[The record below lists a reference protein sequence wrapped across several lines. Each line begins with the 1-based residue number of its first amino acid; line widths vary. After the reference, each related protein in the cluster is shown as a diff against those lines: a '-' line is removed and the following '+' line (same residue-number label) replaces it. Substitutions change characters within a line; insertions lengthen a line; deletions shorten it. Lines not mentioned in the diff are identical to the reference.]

1 MAAAVRC
8 VLVSF
13 RLVKNSGS
21 PSVFCQRLCSQ
32 APASVAG
39 EVPLPAA
46 DGAVPT
52 TPPRPPLPLVIKR
65 DLAYPSK
72 FTPNREAWVENLDTV
87 ESEKLGLIPL
97 HPKVFGVFPRI
108 DTLHWNINW
117 QNNYQKVDWT
127 TTESRAERRGGGRK
141 PWPQK
146 GTGRARH
153 GSIRSPIW
161 KGGGIAHGP
170 RGPRTYYYMLP
181 FFRRV
186 QGLTT
191 ALSVKLAQD
200 DLKIVDS
207 LDLPTNDS
215 KVSKAYYWPSQFI
228 DLAESDKVPVLRVCI
243 CVPVFIL
250 SSLCSLKILLNPNTF
265 EVYKKYLLKLV
276 DERFWGPSVL
286 FVDNTDYVSENIALI
301 CDEVKHFNIMPVYG
315 LNVHSMLKHD
325 TLVLTLSAVE
335 EIENKLLYQLHR
347 IDGKE
352 VAQRDHR
359 RPYL

>member
-1 MAAAVRC
+1 MRSAF
-8 VLVSF
+8 VSL
-13 RLVKNSGS
+13 RLFKNSGS
-21 PSVFCQRLCSQ
+21 SVVVCQRLCSQ
-32 APASVAG
+32 GPVSGTGA
-39 EVPLPAA
+39 EPLPAA
-46 DGAVPT
+46 DSVAPAVPS
-52 TPPRPPLPLVIKR
+52 RPPLPLVTKR
-65 DLAYPSK
+65 ELAYPSK
-72 FTPNREAWVENLDTV
+72 FIPNREAWVENLDTI

-117 QNNYQKVDWT
+117 QLNYQKVDWT
-127 TTESRAERRGGGRK
+127 TAQTRAERRGGGRK

-215 KVSKAYYWPSQFI
+215 K
-228 DLAESDKVPVLRVCI
+228 
-243 CVPVFIL
+243 
-250 SSLCSLKILLNPNTF
+250 
-265 EVYKKYLLKLV
+265 YLENLV
-276 DERFWGPSVL
+276 EERFWGPSVL
-286 FVDNTDYVSENIALI
+286 FVDNTDYVSENIAII

-315 LNVHSMLKHD
+315 LNVYSMLKHD

-335 EIENKLLYQLHR
+335 EIENKLLYQMNR
-347 IDGKE
+347 TDGWE
-352 VAQRDHR
+352 VAKNRDHR

>member
-1 MAAAVRC
+1 MAAAMRGAFVG
-8 VLVSF
+8 L
-13 RLVKNSGS
+13 RLFKNSCPPG
-21 PSVFCQRLCSQ
+21 VVCQRLCTQGPTS
-32 APASVAG
+32 ATGA
-39 EVPLPAA
+39 EPLPPADSAA
-46 DGAVPT
+46 PT
-52 TPPRPPLPLVIKR
+52 IPPRPPLPLITKR
-65 DLAYPSK
+65 ELAYPSK
-72 FTPNREAWVENLDTV
+72 FTPNREAWVENLDTI

-108 DTLHWNINW
+108 DTLHWNVNW
-117 QNNYQKVDWT
+117 QLYYQKVDWT
-127 TTESRAERRGGGRK
+127 TTQTRAERRGGGRK

-153 GSIRSPIW
+153 GSIRSPLW

-191 ALSVKLAQD
+191 ALSVKFAQD

-215 KVSKAYYWPSQFI
+215 K
-228 DLAESDKVPVLRVCI
+228 
-243 CVPVFIL
+243 
-250 SSLCSLKILLNPNTF
+250 
-265 EVYKKYLLKLV
+265 YLENLV
-276 DERFWGPSVL
+276 EERFWGPSVL
-286 FVDNTDYVSENIALI
+286 FVDNTDYVSENIAII

-315 LNVHSMLKHD
+315 LNVFSMLKHD

-335 EIENKLLYQLHR
+335 EIENKLLYQMSR
-347 IDGKE
+347 TDGWE
-352 VAQRDHR
+352 VAKQKYHR
-359 RPYL
+359 KPYL

>member
-1 MAAAVRC
+1 MAAAMRC

-141 PWPQK
+141 PWPQRALAEHV
-146 GTGRARH
+146 TAVSGRPSGKELAVKL
-153 GSIRSPIW
+153 GFW
-161 KGGGIAHGP
+161 LAGGIAHGP

-215 KVSKAYYWPSQFI
+215 K
-228 DLAESDKVPVLRVCI
+228 
-243 CVPVFIL
+243 
-250 SSLCSLKILLNPNTF
+250 
-265 EVYKKYLLKLV
+265 YLLKLV
-276 DERFWGPSVL
+276 DERFWGPFGAVCGQLCLYIPVFLSSS
-286 FVDNTDYVSENIALI
+286 TDYVSENIALI

>member
-1 MAAAVRC
+1 MMAAAMRC

-13 RLVKNSGS
+13 RLVKNSGT
-21 PSVFCQRLCSQ
+21 PSVLSQRLCSQ
-32 APASVAG
+32 TPVSVAG

-46 DGAVPT
+46 DGAGHT
-52 TPPRPPLPLVIKR
+52 TPSRPPLPLVIKR
-65 DLAYPSK
+65 ELAYPSK
-72 FTPNREAWVENLDTV
+72 FVPNREAWVENLDTI

-108 DTLHWNINW
+108 DTLHWNIHW
-117 QNNYQKVDWT
+117 QHYYQKVDWT

-153 GSIRSPIW
+153 GSIRSPLW

-170 RGPRTYYYMLP
+170 RGPRTFYFMLP

-191 ALSVKLAQD
+191 ALSVKFAQD
-200 DLKIVDS
+200 DLKVVDS
-207 LDLPTNDS
+207 LDVPTNDS
-215 KVSKAYYWPSQFI
+215 
-228 DLAESDKVPVLRVCI
+228 
-243 CVPVFIL
+243 
-250 SSLCSLKILLNPNTF
+250 
-265 EVYKKYLLKLV
+265 KYLLKLV
-276 DERFWGPSVL
+276 DERLWGPSVL

-335 EIENKLLYQLHR
+335 EIENKLLFQMNR
-347 IDGKE
+347 TDGKE

>member
-1 MAAAVRC
+1 MMAAAMRC

-13 RLVKNSGS
+13 RLVKNSGTPRVLS
-21 PSVFCQRLCSQ
+21 QRLCSQ
-32 APASVAG
+32 TPASVAG

-46 DGAVPT
+46 DGAGHT
-52 TPPRPPLPLVIKR
+52 TPSRPPLPLVIKR
-65 DLAYPSK
+65 ELAYPSK
-72 FTPNREAWVENLDTV
+72 FTPNREAWVENLDTI

-108 DTLHWNINW
+108 DTLHWNIHW
-117 QNNYQKVDWT
+117 QHYYQKVDWT

-153 GSIRSPIW
+153 GSIRSPLW
-161 KGGGIAHGP
+161 KGGGVAHGP
-170 RGPRTYYYMLP
+170 RGPRTFYYMLP

-191 ALSVKLAQD
+191 ALSVKFAQD
-200 DLKIVDS
+200 DLKVVDS
-207 LDLPTNDS
+207 LDVPTNDS
-215 KVSKAYYWPSQFI
+215 
-228 DLAESDKVPVLRVCI
+228 
-243 CVPVFIL
+243 
-250 SSLCSLKILLNPNTF
+250 
-265 EVYKKYLLKLV
+265 KYLLKLV

-335 EIENKLLYQLHR
+335 EIENKLLFQMNR
-347 IDGKE
+347 TDGKE

>member
-1 MAAAVRC
+1 MAAAMRC

-13 RLVKNSGS
+13 RLAKNSGT
-21 PSVFCQRLCSQ
+21 PSVVCQRLCSQ

-46 DGAVPT
+46 DGPVPT
-52 TPPRPPLPLVIKR
+52 APPRPPLPIVIKR

-72 FTPNREAWVENLDTV
+72 FTPNREAWVENLDTI
-87 ESEKLGLIPL
+87 ESEKLGLVPL

-108 DTLHWNINW
+108 DTLHWNIHW
-117 QNNYQKVDWT
+117 QANYQRVDWT
-127 TTESRAERRGGGRK
+127 TAETRAERRGGGRK

-153 GSIRSPIW
+153 GSIRSPLW

-170 RGPRTYYYMLP
+170 RGPKTYYFMLP

-191 ALSVKLAQD
+191 ALSVKFAQD

-215 KVSKAYYWPSQFI
+215 
-228 DLAESDKVPVLRVCI
+228 
-243 CVPVFIL
+243 
-250 SSLCSLKILLNPNTF
+250 
-265 EVYKKYLLKLV
+265 KYLLKLV

-335 EIENKLLYQLHR
+335 EIENKLLFHMHR
-347 IDGKE
+347 TDGKE
-352 VAQRDHR
+352 VAKRDHR

>member
-1 MAAAVRC
+1 MAAAMRC

-13 RLVKNSGS
+13 RLVKNSGT
-21 PSVFCQRLCSQ
+21 PSVLCQRLCSQ
-32 APASVAG
+32 TSLSAAG
-39 EVPLPAA
+39 EVALPAA
-46 DGAVPT
+46 DGVAHT
-52 TPPRPPLPLVIKR
+52 TPSRPPLPLVIKR
-65 DLAYPSK
+65 ELAHPSK
-72 FTPNREAWVENLDTV
+72 FTPNREAWVENLDTI

-117 QNNYQKVDWT
+117 QQIYQKVDWT

-153 GSIRSPIW
+153 GSIRSPLW
-161 KGGGIAHGP
+161 KGGGICHGP
-170 RGPRTYYYMLP
+170 RGPRTFYYMLP

-186 QGLTT
+186 QGLTS
-191 ALSVKLAQD
+191 ALSVKFAQD

-207 LDLPTNDS
+207 LDIPTNDS
-215 KVSKAYYWPSQFI
+215 
-228 DLAESDKVPVLRVCI
+228 
-243 CVPVFIL
+243 
-250 SSLCSLKILLNPNTF
+250 
-265 EVYKKYLLKLV
+265 KYLLKLV
-276 DERFWGPSVL
+276 DERLWGPSVL

-335 EIENKLLYQLHR
+335 EIEKKLLYQLNR
-347 IDGKE
+347 TDGKE